1 MRFVSSPEVLERLV
15 TIEKEIVQIESSM
28 QSSESSNVGAEAEGI
43 GCLKIVSVLTLFD
56 RFS

>member
-28 QSSESSNVGAEAEGI
+28 QSSESSVGAEAEGI